1 MHHIWVSLLE
11 RWWTLVIVNVHH
23 PFIALLSWH
32 EFWNHC
38 IVLLINSR
46 LVAITSATIVYIGL
60 ATSSDLWQLDSS
72 ISVTLSPHIIIR
84 TYFALYTWIRQHG
97 VVHVDPCLWCMTLSF
112 ILVVI
117 DTVDVHYA
125 DVVVPILHAIC
136 ATTSSKNSMTLSIH
150 KSSLLARALQ
160 ALNINLI

>member
-1 MHHIWVSLLE
+1 MGRLLRFDLSLLLLDFYIL
-11 RWWTLVIVNVHH
+11 TL
-23 PFIALLSWH
+23 
-32 EFWNHC
+32 
-38 IVLLINSR
+38 
-46 LVAITSATIVYIGL
+46 
-60 ATSSDLWQLDSS
+60 
-72 ISVTLSPHIIIR
+72 
-84 TYFALYTWIRQHG
+84 
-97 VVHVDPCLWCMTLSF
+97 TLSF

-150 KSSLLARALQ
+150 KSSFLTRALQ